1 MTLIGMAKR
10 IAELEVQKDLKTHEL
25 DKLDAE
31 YDGIKYLRAE
41 EHVEKK
47 KENRVNAS
55 LLRSDIS
62 NINHELRIL
71 QHSLEDGKRKYL
83 AIGLWVFFG
92 LLTIAGFVLLGIY
105 KYRLGLFG
113 LTDAH
118 DLITIINGKAAAMDI
133 SLYKE
138 LFFLRLAGIVTL
150 SCGIIG
156 SVATSIWRL
165 LTD

>member
-1 MTLIGMAKR
+1 MAKR

-25 DKLDAE
+25 DKLNAE

-41 EHVEKK
+41 EHIEKK

-55 LLRSDIS
+55 LLQSEIS
-62 NINHELRIL
+62 NINREMRTL
-71 QHSLEDGKRKYL
+71 QSSLESGKRQYL
-83 AIGLWVFFG
+83 TIALWVFFG
-92 LLTIAGFVLLGIY
+92 IIAIVGIVLLVIY

-113 LTDAH
+113 LTDTR
-118 DLITIINGKAAAMDI
+118 DLMAAVMDI

>member
-1 MTLIGMAKR
+1 MTLTSMTNR
-10 IAELEVQKDLKTHEL
+10 IAELEVQKDLKTNEL
-25 DKLDAE
+25 DKLNAE
-31 YDGIKYLRAE
+31 YDGIKYLRDE
-41 EHVEKK
+41 EHAAKK
-47 KENRVNAS
+47 KENRAAAS

-92 LLTIAGFVLLGIY
+92 FLTIAGFVLLAIY

-113 LTDAH
+113 LTDTH
-118 DLITIINGKAAAMDI
+118 DLMAIINGKTAVMDI

-138 LFFLRLAGIVTL
+138 LFFLRLAEIVTL

-156 SVATSIWRL
+156 SVATSIWRAL
-165 LTD
+165 SD

>member
-55 LLRSDIS
+55 LLRSEIS

-92 LLTIAGFVLLGIY
+92 LLTIAGFVLLAIY

-133 SLYKE
+133 SLYKD

>member
-1 MTLIGMAKR
+1 MTLTSMTNR
-10 IAELEVQKDLKTHEL
+10 IAELEVQKDLKTNEL
-25 DKLDAE
+25 DKLNAE
-31 YDGIKYLRAE
+31 YDGIKYLRDE
-41 EHVEKK
+41 EHAAKK
-47 KENRVNAS
+47 KENRAAAS

-92 LLTIAGFVLLGIY
+92 LLTIAGVVLLAIY

-113 LTDAH
+113 LTDTH
-118 DLITIINGKAAAMDI
+118 DLMAIINGKTAVMDI

-138 LFFLRLAGIVTL
+138 LFFLRLAEIVTL

-156 SVATSIWRL
+156 SVATSIWRAL
-165 LTD
+165 SD

>member
-1 MTLIGMAKR
+1 MANR
-10 IAELEVQKDLKTHEL
+10 IAELEVQKDLKTQEL
-25 DKLDAE
+25 SKLNAE
-31 YDGIKYLRAE
+31 YDGIKYLRSE
-41 EHVEKK
+41 EYTATK
-47 KENRVNAS
+47 KENRAKAS
-55 LLRSDIS
+55 LLKSDIF
-62 NINHELRIL
+62 NINHELRTL
-71 QHSLEDGKRKYL
+71 ENSLESGKRQYL
-83 AIGLWVFFG
+83 TIGLWIIFG
-92 LLTIAGFVLLGIY
+92 AMAIAGFVLTVIY

-113 LTDAH
+113 LTDTH

-133 SLYKE
+133 SLYKD

>member
-1 MTLIGMAKR
+1 MAKR

-25 DKLDAE
+25 DKLNAE

-41 EHVEKK
+41 EHIEKK

-55 LLRSDIS
+55 LLQSEIS
-62 NINHELRIL
+62 NINREMRTL
-71 QHSLEDGKRKYL
+71 QSSLESGKRQYL
-83 AIGLWVFFG
+83 TIALWVFFG
-92 LLTIAGFVLLGIY
+92 AMAIVGLVLTVIY

-133 SLYKE
+133 SLYKD
-138 LFFLRLAGIVTL
+138 LFFLRLTGIVTL

>member
-1 MTLIGMAKR
+1 MTLTSMTNR
-10 IAELEVQKDLKTHEL
+10 IAELEVQKDLKTNEL
-25 DKLDAE
+25 DKLNAE
-31 YDGIKYLRAE
+31 YDGIKYLRDE
-41 EHVEKK
+41 EHAAKK
-47 KENRVNAS
+47 KENRAAAS

-92 LLTIAGFVLLGIY
+92 LLTIAGFVLLAIY

-113 LTDAH
+113 LTDTH
-118 DLITIINGKAAAMDI
+118 DLMAIINGKTAVMDI

-138 LFFLRLAGIVTL
+138 LFFLRLAEIVTL

-156 SVATSIWRL
+156 SAATSIWRAL
-165 LTD
+165 SD

>member
-1 MTLIGMAKR
+1 MTLTSMTNR
-10 IAELEVQKDLKTHEL
+10 IAELEVQKDLKTNEL
-25 DKLDAE
+25 DKLNAE
-31 YDGIKYLRAE
+31 YDGIKYFRSE
-41 EHVEKK
+41 EYVAKK
-47 KENRVNAS
+47 KENRAAAS

-92 LLTIAGFVLLGIY
+92 LLTIAGFVLLAIY

-113 LTDAH
+113 LTDTH
-118 DLITIINGKAAAMDI
+118 DLMDIINGKSAVMDI

-138 LFFLRLAGIVTL
+138 LFFLRLAQIVTL

-156 SVATSIWRL
+156 SAATSIWRAL
-165 LTD
+165 SD

>member
-25 DKLDAE
+25 DKLDVE

-47 KENRVNAS
+47 KENRVKAS
-55 LLRSDIS
+55 LLRSEIS
-62 NINHELRIL
+62 NINHELRTL
-71 QHSLEDGKRKYL
+71 QSSLESGKRQYL
-83 AIGLWVFFG
+83 TIGLWIFFG
-92 LLTIAGFVLLGIY
+92 AMAIVGFVLTVIY

-133 SLYKE
+133 SLYKD

>member
-1 MTLIGMAKR
+1 MTLTGMVKR
-10 IAELEVQKDLKTHEL
+10 IAELEVQKDLKTNEL
-25 DKLDAE
+25 NKLNAE
-31 YDGIKYLRAE
+31 YDGIKYLRSE
-41 EHVEKK
+41 EYVAKK
-47 KENRVNAS
+47 KENRTTAS

-62 NINHELRIL
+62 NINHELRNL
-71 QHSLEDGKRKYL
+71 WRSLEDGKRKYL

-92 LLTIAGFVLLGIY
+92 LLTIAGIVLLAIY

-113 LTDAH
+113 LTDTH
-118 DLITIINGKAAAMDI
+118 DLMAVIGGKSAVMDI

-138 LFFLRLAGIVTL
+138 LFFLRLAEIVTL

-156 SVATSIWRL
+156 SVATSIWRA

>member
-1 MTLIGMAKR
+1 MTLASMTNR
-10 IAELEVQKDLKTHEL
+10 IAELEVQKDLKTNEL
-25 DKLDAE
+25 NKLNAE
-31 YDGIKYLRAE
+31 YDGIKYLKSE
-41 EHVEKK
+41 EYVAKK
-47 KENRVNAS
+47 KENRTTAS

-71 QHSLEDGKRKYL
+71 WRSLEDGKRKYL

-92 LLTIAGFVLLGIY
+92 LLTIAGAVLLAIY

-113 LTDAH
+113 LTDTH
-118 DLITIINGKAAAMDI
+118 DLMAIINGKTAVMDI

-138 LFFLRLAGIVTL
+138 LFFLRLAEIVTL

-156 SVATSIWRL
+156 SAATSIWRAL
-165 LTD
+165 SD

>member
-1 MTLIGMAKR
+1 MTLIAMANR
-10 IAELEVQKDLKTHEL
+10 IAELEVQKDLKTNEL
-25 DKLDAE
+25 DKLNAE
-31 YDGIKYLRAE
+31 YDGIKYLRDE
-41 EHVEKK
+41 EHAAKK
-47 KENRVNAS
+47 KENRAAAS

-92 LLTIAGFVLLGIY
+92 LLTIAGFVLLAIY

-113 LTDAH
+113 LTDTH
-118 DLITIINGKAAAMDI
+118 DLMTIINGKSAVMDV

-138 LFFLRLAGIVTL
+138 LFFLRLAEIVTL

-156 SVATSIWRL
+156 SVATSIWRAL
-165 LTD
+165 SD

>member
-55 LLRSDIS
+55 LLRSEIS

-113 LTDAH
+113 LTDTH
-118 DLITIINGKAAAMDI
+118 DLMAIINGKTAVMDI

-138 LFFLRLAGIVTL
+138 LFFLRLAEIVTL

>member
-1 MTLIGMAKR
+1 MTLIRMAKR

-25 DKLDAE
+25 DKLDVE
-31 YDGIKYLRAE
+31 YDGIKYLRDE

-47 KENRVNAS
+47 KENCVKAS
-55 LLRSDIS
+55 LLRSEIS
-62 NINHELRIL
+62 NINHELRTL
-71 QHSLEDGKRKYL
+71 QSSLESGTRQYL
-83 AIGLWVFFG
+83 AIGLWIFFG
-92 LLTIAGFVLLGIY
+92 AMAIVGFVLTVIY

-133 SLYKE
+133 SLYKD

>member
-1 MTLIGMAKR
+1 MTLTSMTNR
-10 IAELEVQKDLKTHEL
+10 IAELEVQKDLKTNEL
-25 DKLDAE
+25 DKLNAE
-31 YDGIKYLRAE
+31 YDGIKYLRDE
-41 EHVEKK
+41 EHAAKK
-47 KENRVNAS
+47 KENRAAAS

-92 LLTIAGFVLLGIY
+92 LLVIVGVVLLAIY

-113 LTDAH
+113 LTDTH
-118 DLITIINGKAAAMDI
+118 DLMAIINGKTAVMDI

-138 LFFLRLAGIVTL
+138 LFFLRLAEIVTL

-156 SVATSIWRL
+156 SAATSIWRAL
-165 LTD
+165 SE

>member
-41 EHVEKK
+41 EQVEKK

-55 LLRSDIS
+55 LLRSEIS
-62 NINHELRIL
+62 NINHEMRTL
-71 QHSLEDGKRKYL
+71 QSSLESGTRQYL
-83 AIGLWVFFG
+83 AIGLWVIFG
-92 LLTIAGFVLLGIY
+92 AMAIVGFVLTVIY
-105 KYRLGLFG
+105 KYRLGLVG
-113 LTDAH
+113 LTDTH
-118 DLITIINGKAAAMDI
+118 DLMAVVDGKSAMMDI
-133 SLYKE
+133 SLYKD
-138 LFFLRLAGIVTL
+138 LFFLRLAGMVTL

>member
-1 MTLIGMAKR
+1 MAKR

-25 DKLDAE
+25 DKLNAE

-41 EHVEKK
+41 EHIEKK

-55 LLRSDIS
+55 LLQSEIS
-62 NINHELRIL
+62 NINREMRTL
-71 QHSLEDGKRKYL
+71 QSSLESGKRQYL
-83 AIGLWVFFG
+83 TIALWVFFG
-92 LLTIAGFVLLGIY
+92 AMAIVGLVLTVIY

-133 SLYKE
+133 SLYKD

-150 SCGIIG
+150 TCGIIG

>member
-1 MTLIGMAKR
+1 MTLTSMANR
-10 IAELEVQKDLKTHEL
+10 IAELEVQKDLKTNEL
-25 DKLDAE
+25 DKLNAE
-31 YDGIKYLRAE
+31 YDGIKYLRDE
-41 EHVEKK
+41 EHAAKK
-47 KENRVNAS
+47 KENRAAAS

-92 LLTIAGFVLLGIY
+92 LLTIAGFVLLAIY

-113 LTDAH
+113 LTDTH
-118 DLITIINGKAAAMDI
+118 DLMAIINGKTAVMDI

-138 LFFLRLAGIVTL
+138 LFFLRLAEIVTL

-156 SVATSIWRL
+156 SAATSIWRAL
-165 LTD
+165 SD

>member
-1 MTLIGMAKR
+1 MTLASMTNR
-10 IAELEVQKDLKTHEL
+10 IAELEVQKDLKTNEL
-25 DKLDAE
+25 NKLNAE
-31 YDGIKYLRAE
+31 YDGIKYLKSE
-41 EHVEKK
+41 EYVAKK
-47 KENRVNAS
+47 KENRAAAS

-92 LLTIAGFVLLGIY
+92 LLTIAGFILLAIY

-113 LTDAH
+113 LTDTH
-118 DLITIINGKAAAMDI
+118 DLMAIINGKTAVMDI

-138 LFFLRLAGIVTL
+138 LFFLRLAEIVTV

-156 SVATSIWRL
+156 SAATTIWRAC
-165 LTD
+165 TD

>member
-1 MTLIGMAKR
+1 MTLTSMANR
-10 IAELEVQKDLKTHEL
+10 IAELEVQKDLKTNEL
-25 DKLDAE
+25 DKLNAE
-31 YDGIKYLRAE
+31 YDGIKYLRDE
-41 EHVEKK
+41 EHAAKK
-47 KENRVNAS
+47 KENRAAAS

-92 LLTIAGFVLLGIY
+92 LLVIVGVVLLAIY

-113 LTDAH
+113 LTDTH
-118 DLITIINGKAAAMDI
+118 DLMAIINGKSAVMDI

-138 LFFLRLAGIVTL
+138 LFFLRLAEIVTL

-156 SVATSIWRL
+156 SAATSIWRAL
-165 LTD
+165 SD

>member
-1 MTLIGMAKR
+1 MTLTSMTNR
-10 IAELEVQKDLKTHEL
+10 IAELEVQKDLKTNEL
-25 DKLDAE
+25 DKLNVE
-31 YDGIKYLRAE
+31 YDDIKYFRSE
-41 EHVEKK
+41 EHMAKK
-47 KENRVNAS
+47 KENRAAAS
-55 LLRSDIS
+55 LLKSDIS

-92 LLTIAGFVLLGIY
+92 LLVIVGVVLLAIY

-113 LTDAH
+113 LTDTH
-118 DLITIINGKAAAMDI
+118 DLMAIINGKSAVMDI

-138 LFFLRLAGIVTL
+138 LFFLRLAEIVTL

-156 SVATSIWRL
+156 SAATSIWRAL
-165 LTD
+165 SD

>member
-1 MTLIGMAKR
+1 MTLTGMVKR
-10 IAELEVQKDLKTHEL
+10 IAELEVQKDLKTNEL
-25 DKLDAE
+25 NKLNAE
-31 YDGIKYLRAE
+31 YDGIKYLKSE
-41 EHVEKK
+41 EYVAKK
-47 KENRVNAS
+47 KENRTAAS

-62 NINHELRIL
+62 NINHELRNL
-71 QHSLEDGKRKYL
+71 WRSLEDGKRKYL

-92 LLTIAGFVLLGIY
+92 LLTIAGVVLLAIY

-113 LTDAH
+113 LTDTH
-118 DLITIINGKAAAMDI
+118 DLMAIINGKSAVMDI

-138 LFFLRLAGIVTL
+138 LFFLRLAEIVTL

-156 SVATSIWRL
+156 SAATSIWRA

>member
-1 MTLIGMAKR
+1 MTLIRMAKR

-25 DKLDAE
+25 DKLNAE

-41 EHVEKK
+41 EHIEKK
-47 KENRVNAS
+47 KENRVKAS
-55 LLRSDIS
+55 LLRSEIS
-62 NINHELRIL
+62 NINHELRTL
-71 QHSLEDGKRKYL
+71 ENSLESGKRQYL
-83 AIGLWVFFG
+83 TIALWVFFG
-92 LLTIAGFVLLGIY
+92 AMAIVGLVLTVIY
-105 KYRLGLFG
+105 KYRLGLVG
-113 LTDAH
+113 LTDTH
-118 DLITIINGKAAAMDI
+118 DLMETVMDI

>member
-1 MTLIGMAKR
+1 MTLTSMTNR
-10 IAELEVQKDLKTHEL
+10 IAELEVQKDLKTNEL
-25 DKLDAE
+25 DKLNAE
-31 YDGIKYLRAE
+31 YDGIKYLRDE
-41 EHVEKK
+41 EHAAKK
-47 KENRVNAS
+47 KENRAAAS

-92 LLTIAGFVLLGIY
+92 LLVIVGVVLLAIY

-113 LTDAH
+113 LTDTH
-118 DLITIINGKAAAMDI
+118 DLMAIINGKSAVMDI

-138 LFFLRLAGIVTL
+138 LFFLRLAEIVTL

-156 SVATSIWRL
+156 SAATSIWRAL
-165 LTD
+165 SD

>member
-10 IAELEVQKDLKTHEL
+10 SAELEVQKDLKTHEL
-25 DKLDAE
+25 DKLDVE

-41 EHVEKK
+41 EQVEKK

-55 LLRSDIS
+55 LLRSEIS
-62 NINHELRIL
+62 NINHEMSTL
-71 QHSLEDGKRKYL
+71 QSSLESGTRQYL
-83 AIGLWVFFG
+83 AIGLWIFFG
-92 LLTIAGFVLLGIY
+92 AMAIVGFVLTVIY

-118 DLITIINGKAAAMDI
+118 DLTTIINGKATVMDI
-133 SLYKE
+133 SLYKD
-138 LFFLRLAGIVTL
+138 LFFLRLAGLVTL